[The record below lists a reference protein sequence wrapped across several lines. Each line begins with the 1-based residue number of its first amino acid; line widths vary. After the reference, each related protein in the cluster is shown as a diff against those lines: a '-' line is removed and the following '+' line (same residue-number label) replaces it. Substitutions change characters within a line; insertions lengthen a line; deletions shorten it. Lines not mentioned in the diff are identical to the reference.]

1 MLNFYIEIQL
11 QSTDDVPIWFI
22 MSKAYGMIHKSLGR
36 ASANGK
42 CPVGVSFPHM
52 DEKAHEIGDIIRL
65 FAEDSETLNAL
76 QLQDALSRYTDYLI
90 VSKVRP
96 VRPAKGYVTYYKVHY
111 SFTNSQIRRFARH
124 RGISEDEAFRLYKV
138 PERRHYPGIRLRSS
152 STNQDY
158 MLFINSEQ
166 CKEPREGLFSTMGL
180 SSKIEKITVPVFS

>member
-65 FAEDSETLNAL
+65 FAEDSETLNAAAPGRSF
-76 QLQDALSRYTDYLI
+76 ALY
-90 VSKVRP
+90 
-96 VRPAKGYVTYYKVHY
+96 
-111 SFTNSQIRRFARH
+111 
-124 RGISEDEAFRLYKV
+124 
-138 PERRHYPGIRLRSS
+138 
-152 STNQDY
+152 
-158 MLFINSEQ
+158 
-166 CKEPREGLFSTMGL
+166 GLFDSVEGTPCPSGKGICYL
-180 SSKIEKITVPVFS
+180 LQGALFFY